1 MNSSAYKLGL
11 CAAACLS
18 GAWLTGCQ
26 DPFDESQY
34 TTYEHLQKL
43 RRIDPVELDR
53 YAESKQGETNQPDAD
68 AAPLPDELT
77 IDLALCRQWAL
88 ESNLALKVQKVNP
101 AIAAERVAESEARFE
116 STLFGGVNYSERE
129 SPSST
134 QLEGTETK
142 NTSGNLGVRVPLRTG
157 GTVTVDFLSRRNETD
172 NQFSILNPAYNTDLS
187 LSVSHNLLRNAGTYV
202 NTAPIEI
209 AALDEQRVNAQT
221 RLEIIRVLAAV
232 DREYWR
238 LAATQRL
245 LVVRQAQHEL
255 AKAQLERA
263 ENLVKQGVAAEV
275 EVIRAQAG
283 VAQGLEAIIIAN
295 NAVLQRQREMKRLLN
310 QPQMP
315 VDSKTKL
322 LPVTDLNP
330 IEYQFDTN
338 ALLSDALIQRMEL
351 LELEMQMAQ
360 DAITVGVRRNATLPL
375 AAFEYRYGRGGLD
388 SGFGSALDQIFEEN
402 FDSHT
407 VGLRV
412 EVPLGNEQAKRAL
425 NQALLTRIQR
435 SATKELRTKQ
445 IKQEVLDAVDN
456 LNAAWQRVLASR
468 QTAVLEARVLAAE
481 ERQFAQ
487 GVRTSTD
494 VLDAQTRL
502 ADAQSSEVR
511 ALADYQI
518 SQIDLAFA
526 TGTVLGSAQVI
537 WTTEELGSVPQT
549 ANP

>member
-1 MNSSAYKLGL
+1 M
-11 CAAACLS
+11 AAGILIAAS
-18 GAWLTGCQ
+18 ITGCQ
-26 DPFDESQY
+26 DPFADSDY
-34 TTYEHLQKL
+34 TTTANLERL
-43 RRIDPVELDR
+43 RRIQPVELDK
-53 YAESKQGETNQPDAD
+53 YVKPAEADDRETD
-68 AAPLPDELT
+68 AAQDATPLPDELS
-77 IDLALCRQWAL
+77 IDLAQCRQWAL

-101 AIAAERVAESEARFE
+101 VIAAERVAESEARFE
-116 STLFGGVNYSERE
+116 STLFGGVNYSERQ

-157 GTVTVDFLSRRNETD
+157 GTVTVDFLGRRGETD
-172 NQFSILNPAYNTDLS
+172 NQFSLLNPAYNADLS
-187 LSVSHNLLRNAGTYV
+187 LSVSHNLLRNAGTCV

-238 LAATQRL
+238 LAATRQL
-245 LVVRQAQHEL
+245 LIVRQAQHEL

-275 EVIRAQAG
+275 EIIRAQAG
-283 VAQGLEAIIIAN
+283 VAQGLEAIIVAN
-295 NAVLQRQREMKRLLN
+295 NAVLQRQRELKRLLN
-310 QPQMP
+310 QPQLP
-315 VDSKTKL
+315 VDSKTTL

-330 IEYQFDTN
+330 IEYRFDTSD
-338 ALLSDALIQRMEL
+338 LLGDALTQRMEL
-351 LELEMQMAQ
+351 LEIELQMAQ
-360 DAITVGVRRNATLPL
+360 DAINVGVRRNATLPL

-388 SGFGSALDQIFEEN
+388 SGFGSALDQIFDEN

-456 LNAAWQRVLASR
+456 LSAAWQRVLASR

-481 ERQFAQ
+481 ERQFEQ

-518 SQIDLAFA
+518 SQIDLAYA
-526 TGTVLGSAQVI
+526 TGTVLGSAQVL
-537 WTTEELGSVPQT
+537 WSQEGL
-549 ANP
+549 